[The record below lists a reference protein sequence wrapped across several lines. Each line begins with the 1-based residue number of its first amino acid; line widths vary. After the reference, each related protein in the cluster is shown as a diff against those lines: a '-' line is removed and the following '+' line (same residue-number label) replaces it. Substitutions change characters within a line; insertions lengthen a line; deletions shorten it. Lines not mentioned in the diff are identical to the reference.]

1 MKSLDKYV
9 IAQLKKEDNRVMM
22 NSSDNCIQVTDFSI
36 IALKFESLGSLEIL
50 FVNLTTNVINI
61 SGIIMSVYN
70 APLSNEYEK
79 LKDLANEL
87 NKKFKKTNVS
97 YIIKPSI
104 GFVFIITISFIS
116 YGALNSN
123 YDMLF
128 YADDEIGEDKE
139 LNAKIEGERKQ
150 KSDIEGLMD
159 TILIDMKL
167 ALLETS
173 IYIDERVSEW
183 E

>member
-1 MKSLDKYV
+1 
-9 IAQLKKEDNRVMM
+9 
-22 NSSDNCIQVTDFSI
+22 
-36 IALKFESLGSLEIL
+36 
-50 FVNLTTNVINI
+50 
-61 SGIIMSVYN
+61 
-70 APLSNEYEK
+70 
-79 LKDLANEL
+79 
-87 NKKFKKTNVS
+87 
-97 YIIKPSI
+97 
-104 GFVFIITISFIS
+104 
-116 YGALNSN
+116 
-123 YDMLF
+123 
-128 YADDEIGEDKE
+128 DDEIGEDKE